1 MLGGVFQQNQTKN
14 NPTKGLKHG
23 IMKQQKEDEKKSWI
37 DTELD
42 WEMSQ
47 NIIVSN

>member
-1 MLGGVFQQNQTKN
+1 
-14 NPTKGLKHG
+14 
-23 IMKQQKEDEKKSWI
+23 MKQQKEDEKKSWI

>member
-14 NPTKGLKHG
+14 NPTKELKHG
-23 IMKQQKEDEKKSWI
+23 MKQQKKDEKKSWI
-37 DTELD
+37 DTQLD

-47 NIIVSN
+47 NMIVSN